1 MGSKTAKSTQA
12 ITVPPEV
19 LARYNAVNSRA
30 DTVTNRPFQQYGGEF
45 VAPLSY
51 AQSEGIANTMGAA
64 RMAQPYF
71 ADATK
76 YLIGAQGDARNY
88 YNNATGQLNQGIEQ
102 GNQFAGQSADSLNRA
117 QGVGDQF
124 AGQSVNSLNRAQG
137 VGNQFAGQ
145 SADSLNKAQGV
156 GDRFAG
162 QSYSALGEGRGAGK
176 ALAGQSLGTLNQGQV
191 IGRYLAGQSYN
202 TLGEAQ
208 GIGNE
213 LAAQSYGQ
221 MGRAQ
226 EIGNELASRS
236 YGTLGQAQDV
246 GGQLAGQSLG
256 TINAAQNR
264 ADQIQQGVMGN
275 LGAAYSG
282 AQPFNQMAGGQ
293 YAQGL
298 GQGQDL
304 TGASSYGT
312 QQALMGAQ
320 PFQQIATQFMGSGA
334 QAVNPNELGAE
345 QINKYMSPY
354 LSTVLQGTAGLLNQ
368 QNQQQQSGQ
377 MGNAIRSGAFG
388 GDRAGIAAANLSQQ
402 QNLANSKIFSDI
414 LNQGFG
420 QALGTA
426 QQQQQLGLG
435 ASQANRAAQQQAA
448 QQALGI
454 GQQGFG
460 QGLAAAQQ
468 QGNLGQQ
475 FFGMGSTTG
484 QNLAALGQQ
493 IYGQGT
499 GTAQA
504 QAALAQQQ
512 FGQGATTAAQQAA
525 LGEQQFGQG
534 ATAAAQQAALGQQQ
548 FGQGATAAERLA
560 SLGQQQFGQ
569 GATVAERQAA
579 LGEQQFGQN
588 ATAAAQEAALGQQQ
602 FGQGATTAAQ
612 LASLGQQQFGQ
623 GATVAEQQAALGQQ
637 QFGQGAT
644 VAAQQAALGQQQF
657 GQGATTAAQ
666 LASLG
671 QQQFGQGATT
681 AAQQAALGQQQFG
694 QGLAASQQGAAIGR
708 GIYDTGANTAAQTAA
723 MGVSAQDAALSGA
736 AAQMTAGQVDQA
748 TRQAENTA
756 KYNQFLQEQSLPYQ
770 QLKLASD
777 IALGTGTASGSTT
790 TTSQP
795 GGFFSDERLKEN
807 IKAVG
812 KTFDGQTIHSFN
824 YKGDP
829 RTQIGLI
836 AQEVQKHHPDAV
848 GLAGGYKTVNYDK
861 ATEDAADRGHMA
873 YGGLASAGGSVLP
886 QDAGQGFASG
896 GVAGFDPAVMQQLLA
911 AQQAMYD
918 PIMKGNMYAG
928 GPNAGGGLV
937 PQSEFVARQMMTPA
951 ELPRRATSAEQ
962 ASTIANL
969 GKTINEFGEDV
980 GAWGDKENDKE
991 NNKKKATPFEEL
1003 TAEELSRSRRKQ
1015 FAGGGMPYSNQMPGM
1030 GLDIPTFEP
1039 SAGSNGPM
1047 TAGALQARKS
1057 GLDKLSQVANVADTG
1072 MKLANFGKKIGLFS
1086 TGGTPYGG
1094 QGLDIPEKDDF
1105 SKKYEL
1111 MTPASLQKQESGL
1124 DKVGKIAK
1132 IAGTVASIFGSDRR
1146 MKENIKEIGKL
1157 FDGQVVHSF
1166 NYKGDPRTQIGLI
1179 AQEVEDHKPH
1189 AVGLSG
1195 GMKTVD
1201 YDKATSGAARRG
1213 HFAMGGQPMGAGL
1226 MGAGMA
1232 GLNEADREPDFN
1244 LDPEDIVSGG
1254 DPDME
1259 FFMRDSLKKPESP
1272 AQAAGLGA
1280 LENKSA
1286 KILNAYRPKAP
1297 INPRPTG
1304 LAPKASG
1311 LPKNISQIA
1320 RLIRA
1325 GEGTGQNPN
1334 STAIGP
1340 YQMLNKTFAGQF
1352 RQQYPDRARGM
1363 SDRDIIALKRSPE
1376 GAALSDVMGPK
1387 LIESNARVIKRGGFE
1402 PDAGNVYLAH
1412 FLGPDTAVKVL
1423 RANPNAPIA
1432 NYVSEEA
1439 IMANRPLQENPTVGG
1454 VIDWA
1459 RGSMAKQAASLS
1471 RASGGL
1477 AGRNGYQTAGTVV
1490 DEDPDMAFRRSL
1502 EEDATNAKDDPEILV
1517 QNSTIKPPV
1526 LNANLPK
1533 VSLPEPK
1540 VSLPEPKASL
1550 PEPKVSMPAPNT
1562 SPRPNIYGVGDQKP
1576 VNYEGGRVP
1585 NYSYDYMTEP
1595 FFRGIKKGKASS
1607 IIPLLT
1613 GIAAMGTAPTRSLG
1627 VALATGVGAG
1637 AQSYSG
1643 LANERNKQLVQR
1655 QIGTARYAD
1664 SVRALFE
1671 REAVPLGG
1679 GRYYYRNRE
1688 INQAEYDQMLSDAIN
1703 NKSGVMLPQIP
1714 ATAKTYMPPKPPE
1727 PAKPVAVTGKPDT
1740 TTTSGILVAAFQD
1753 PVVVDARNKAAQGR
1767 EDIAKLRALQSDPGI
1782 IASPNTLQATN
1793 SRLAAA
1799 ETVVADATAVLSDR
1813 LSRLTGVPLSDLQAS
1828 NAARIDVNVN
1838 EVERANIDGRKA
1850 LEIKETIRQ
1859 MLPNIKDG
1867 SALTPFVAKI
1877 GQTFI
1882 NSGMDKDFVK
1892 NFINAPDSTQTQAA
1906 LASQLKSYGDDPEA
1920 AAALKLYGSPQ
1931 FSAAAVRALLR
1942 NAEIQADAKIS
1953 AAKMAVDAFYGN
1965 PATANVPKA
1974 AFKATQQSYDD
1985 ANKKQFGEPGAR
1997 YFKVPP
2003 KPGDLKPGTVYY
2015 VGNQRFVAK

>member
-162 QSYSALGEGRGAGK
+162 QSYSALDEGRGAGK

-623 GATVAEQQAALGQQ
+623 GAT
-637 QFGQGAT
+637 
-644 VAAQQAALGQQQF
+644 
-657 GQGATTAAQ
+657 
-666 LASLG
+666 
-671 QQQFGQGATT
+671 T

-694 QGLAASQQGAAIGR
+694 QGLAASEQGAAIGR

-756 KYNQFLQEQSLPYQ
+756 RYNQFLQEQSLPYQ

-886 QDAGQGFASG
+886 QDAGRGFAAG
-896 GVAGFDPAVMQQLLA
+896 GLAGFDPAVMQQLLA

-980 GAWGDKENDKE
+980 GAWGDKEED
-991 NNKKKATPFEEL
+991 KKKASPFEEL
-1003 TAEELSRSRRKQ
+1003 TAEELSRYRR
-1015 FAGGGMPYSNQMPGM
+1015 FPA
-1030 GLDIPTFEP
+1030 
-1039 SAGSNGPM
+1039 
-1047 TAGALQARKS
+1047 S
-1057 GLDKLSQVANVADTG
+1057 G
-1072 MKLANFGKKIGLFS
+1072 
-1086 TGGTPYGG
+1086 GGTPYSNHT
-1094 QGLDIPEKDDF
+1094 QDMKLDIPEEDF
-1105 SKKYEL
+1105 LKKYEL
-1111 MTPASLQKQESGL
+1111 MTPGEKPDKPESGL

-1232 GLNEADREPDFN
+1232 GPNEADREPDFN

-1325 GEGTGQNPN
+1325 GEGTGQNPD

-1340 YQMLNKTFAGQF
+1340 YQMLDKTFAGQF

-1454 VIDWA
+1454 VINWA

-1502 EEDATNAKDDPEILV
+1502 EEDATNAKDDSEILV
-1517 QNSTIKPPV
+1517 QNSKIKPPV

-1533 VSLPEPK
+1533 VSLLEPK

-1550 PEPKVSMPAPNT
+1550 PEPKVSLPEPKVSLPAPNT

-1627 VALATGVGAG
+1627 VALATGLGAG

-1671 REAVPLGG
+1671 KELVPLGG
-1679 GRYYYRNRE
+1679 GRFYYRGRE
-1688 INQAEYDQMLSDAIN
+1688 LNQAQVDEMFKGAFEN
-1703 NKSGVMLPQIP
+1703 NSGVLLPQIP
-1714 ATAKTYMPPKPPE
+1714 ATSKTYMPSKAPE

-1740 TTTSGILVAAFQD
+1740 TTTSGILAAAFQD

-1767 EDIAKLRALQSDPGI
+1767 EEIAKLRALQGDPGI
-1782 IASPNTLQATN
+1782 MASPNTLQATN

-1828 NAARIDVNVN
+1828 NAAKIDVNVN
-1838 EVERANIDGRKA
+1838 EVERLNADGRKA
-1850 LEIKETIRQ
+1850 LEIKQTIRQ
-1859 MLPNIKDG
+1859 ILPNIKDA
-1867 SALTPFVAKI
+1867 STLTPLKTKI
-1877 GQTFI
+1877 GQALI
-1882 NSGMDKDFVK
+1882 DSGMNKDFV
-1892 NFINAPDSTQTQAA
+1892 NNLVAAPDSTQTQAA

-1931 FSAAAVRALLR
+1931 FSAAAVRAVLR

-1953 AAKMAVDAFYGN
+1953 AAEKAVDAFYGN
-1965 PATANVPKA
+1965 PVTANTPRA
-1974 AFKATQQSYDD
+1974 ALKATQQSYNKANAKAD
-1985 ANKKQFGEPGAR
+1985 AVPYRTHPVKGALTAGTP
-1997 YFKVPP
+1997 YKVL
-2003 KPGDLKPGTVYY
+2003 GDPTLYY
-2015 VGNQRFVAK
+2015 AK

>member
-1 MGSKTAKSTQA
+1 MGSKTSTSTQG

-19 LARYNAVNSRA
+19 LARYNAVNARA
-30 DTVTNRPFQQYGGEF
+30 ETVTNRPFQQYGGEF

-51 AQSEGIANTMGAA
+51 AQSAGIANTMGAA

-71 ADATK
+71 ADATN
-76 YLIGAQGDARNY
+76 YLAGAQGDARNY
-88 YNNATGQLNQGIEQ
+88 YNNATGQLNQGIEK
-102 GNQFAGQSADSLNRA
+102 GNQLAGQSQRELAEAQGSGNYFAGQSQRALGQAQGSGSYFAGESAKSLN
-117 QGVGDQF
+117 
-124 AGQSVNSLNRAQG
+124 SAQG
-137 VGNQFAGQ
+137 VGNQ
-145 SADSLNKAQGV
+145 
-156 GDRFAG
+156 
-162 QSYSALGEGRGAGK
+162 
-176 ALAGQSLGTLNQGQV
+176 
-191 IGRYLAGQSYN
+191 LAGQSYN
-202 TLGEAQ
+202 TLGQAQ

-334 QAVNPNELGAE
+334 QAVNPNELNAE
-345 QINKYMSPY
+345 QINRYMSPY
-354 LSTVLQGTAGLLNQ
+354 LGTVLQGTAGLLNQ

-569 GATVAERQAA
+569 GAT
-579 LGEQQFGQN
+579 
-588 ATAAAQEAALGQQQ
+588 AAAQQAA
-602 FGQGATTAAQ
+602 
-612 LASLGQQQFGQ
+612 LGQQQFGQ

-644 VAAQQAALGQQQF
+644 
-657 GQGATTAAQ
+657 TAGQ

-694 QGLAASQQGAAIGR
+694 QGLAASEQGAAIGR

-756 KYNQFLQEQSLPYQ
+756 RYNQFLQEQSLPYQ

-790 TTSQP
+790 TTAQP

-918 PIMKGNMYAG
+918 PIIKGNMYAG

-937 PQSEFVARQMMTPA
+937 PQSEFVARQMMTPS

-980 GAWGDKENDKE
+980 GAWGEKENDKE

-1057 GLDKLSQVANVADTG
+1057 GLDKLGQVANVADTG

-1094 QGLDIPEKDDF
+1094 QGLDIPEGDNF
-1105 SKKYEL
+1105 SKKYEP
-1111 MTPASLQKQESGL
+1111 MTPGEKPDKPESDL

-1132 IAGTVASIFGSDRR
+1132 IAGTVAAIFGSDRR

-1189 AVGLSG
+1189 AVGLAG

-1213 HFAMGGQPMGAGL
+1213 HFAEGGMPEMPATSIL
-1226 MGAGMA
+1226 AS
-1232 GLNEADREPDFN
+1232 LRRDIDPRHNLFN
-1244 LDPEDIVSGG
+1244 VDPEQNS
-1254 DPDME
+1254 E
-1259 FFMRDSLKKPESP
+1259 FQDEDRQSVAETDLPPIGAAEKKGLAAARSEGLPELLKEEGLSSMPKP
-1272 AQAAGLGA
+1272 A
-1280 LENKSA
+1280 
-1286 KILNAYRPKAP
+1286 
-1297 INPRPTG
+1297 G
-1304 LAPKASG
+1304 LAPKAGG

-1325 GEGTGQNPN
+1325 GEGTGQNPK

-1340 YQMLNKTFAGQF
+1340 YQMLDETFAGQF

-1376 GAALSDVMGPK
+1376 GAALSEVMGPK
-1387 LIESNARVIKRGGFE
+1387 LIEGNARIIERGGFE

-1454 VIDWA
+1454 VINWA

-1477 AGRNGYQTAGTVV
+1477 AGRNGYAVDGAV
-1490 DEDPDMAFRRSL
+1490 DEDPDMVARRL
-1502 EEDATNAKDDPEILV
+1502 FETTETPTEEATPTGVAPVPAAKAAPAAPV
-1517 QNSTIKPPV
+1517 APPAG
-1526 LNANLPK
+1526 LA
-1533 VSLPEPK
+1533 
-1540 VSLPEPKASL
+1540 AA
-1550 PEPKVSMPAPNT
+1550 PAPAQAAPTQAAPEDN
-1562 SPRPNIYGVGDQKP
+1562 N
-1576 VNYEGGRVP
+1576 
-1585 NYSYDYMTEP
+1585 
-1595 FFRGIKKGKASS
+1595 FFRGIAKGRATS

-1637 AQSYSG
+1637 AQAAQGQREFGRKLRETSAVEASAK
-1643 LANERNKQLVQR
+1643 ANQDRANADIADAYVNIKDIPNKIAGWR
-1655 QIGTARYAD
+1655 QIATKGGPNAAIAIRTANALQRIYD
-1664 SVRALFE
+1664 SATG
-1671 REAVPLGG
+1671 ALGG
-1679 GRYYYRNRE
+1679 APRGGG
-1688 INQAEYDQMLSDAIN
+1688 AP
-1703 NKSGVMLPQIP
+1703 GVPPVTSALGAAP
-1714 ATAKTYMPPKPPE
+1714 AAPMPAAGAANVPAA
-1727 PAKPVAVTGKPDT
+1727 PAKPRTFRDINQDVAFQGLA
-1740 TTTSGILVAAFQD
+1740 GIPTAAAEAEQTLASQGFRIGADGNFEADPSFVKTQLAVKGPPQRQAGNITADVGAGEKTFNDAIEGYRQYEKVMPLIKSLGSLPQGVPPTADFISKLANAAGAAFGYTQEQMDAMFGKQPSINSILKAADID
-1753 PVVVDARNKAAQGR
+1753 PSLGMAGVNMLIGNLNQKAKIAFVRSKAAQ
-1767 EDIAKLRALQSDPGI
+1767 EYYKAKGGFDAGMEAYINEALRI
-1782 IASPNTLQATN
+1782 NK
-1793 SRLAAA
+1793 LA
-1799 ETVVADATAVLSDR
+1799 
-1813 LSRLTGVPLSDLQAS
+1813 P
-1828 NAARIDVNVN
+1828 
-1838 EVERANIDGRKA
+1838 
-1850 LEIKETIRQ
+1850 
-1859 MLPNIKDG
+1859 
-1867 SALTPFVAKI
+1867 
-1877 GQTFI
+1877 
-1882 NSGMDKDFVK
+1882 
-1892 NFINAPDSTQTQAA
+1892 
-1906 LASQLKSYGDDPEA
+1906 
-1920 AAALKLYGSPQ
+1920 
-1931 FSAAAVRALLR
+1931 
-1942 NAEIQADAKIS
+1942 
-1953 AAKMAVDAFYGN
+1953 
-1965 PATANVPKA
+1965 
-1974 AFKATQQSYDD
+1974 
-1985 ANKKQFGEPGAR
+1985 
-1997 YFKVPP
+1997 
-2003 KPGDLKPGTVYY
+2003 
-2015 VGNQRFVAK
+2015 

>member
-1 MGSKTAKSTQA
+1 MGSKTSTSTQG

-19 LARYNAVNSRA
+19 LARYNAVNARA
-30 DTVTNRPFQQYGGEF
+30 ETVTNRPFQQYGGEF

-51 AQSEGIANTMGAA
+51 AQSQGIANTMGAA

-71 ADATK
+71 ADATN
-76 YLIGAQGDARNY
+76 YLAGAQGDARNY

-102 GNQFAGQSADSLNRA
+102 GKDFAGQSTESLNKA
-117 QGVGDQF
+117 QRVGDTL
-124 AGQSVNSLNRAQG
+124 AGQSQRALGQAQGSGSYFAGESAKSLNNAQG
-137 VGNQFAGQ
+137 VGNQ
-145 SADSLNKAQGV
+145 
-156 GDRFAG
+156 
-162 QSYSALGEGRGAGK
+162 
-176 ALAGQSLGTLNQGQV
+176 
-191 IGRYLAGQSYN
+191 LAGQSYN
-202 TLGEAQ
+202 TLGQAQ

-334 QAVNPNELGAE
+334 QAVNPNELNAE
-345 QINKYMSPY
+345 QINRYMSPY
-354 LSTVLQGTAGLLNQ
+354 LGTVLQGTAGLLNQ

-569 GATVAERQAA
+569 GAT
-579 LGEQQFGQN
+579 
-588 ATAAAQEAALGQQQ
+588 AAA
-602 FGQGATTAAQ
+602 
-612 LASLGQQQFGQ
+612 
-623 GATVAEQQAALGQQ
+623 QQAALGQQ

-644 VAAQQAALGQQQF
+644 VAGQQAALGQQQF
-657 GQGATTAAQ
+657 GQGATTAGQ

-694 QGLAASQQGAAIGR
+694 QGLAASEQGAAIGR

-756 KYNQFLQEQSLPYQ
+756 RYNQFLQEQSLPYQ

-886 QDAGQGFASG
+886 QDAGQGFAAG
-896 GVAGFDPAVMQQLLA
+896 GLAGFDPATMQQLLA

-1057 GLDKLSQVANVADTG
+1057 GLDKLGQVANVADTG

-1094 QGLDIPEKDDF
+1094 QGLDIPEEEDF
-1105 SKKYEL
+1105 LKKYEL

-1132 IAGTVASIFGSDRR
+1132 IAGTVASIFSDKR

-1157 FDGQVVHSF
+1157 FDGQIVHSF

-1189 AVGLSG
+1189 AVGLAGS
-1195 GMKTVD
+1195 MKTVD

-1213 HFAMGGQPMGAGL
+1213 HFAEGGM
-1226 MGAGMA
+1226 
-1232 GLNEADREPDFN
+1232 
-1244 LDPEDIVSGG
+1244 PEEMDNVPSY
-1254 DPDME
+1254 E
-1259 FFMRDSLKKPESP
+1259 
-1272 AQAAGLGA
+1272 
-1280 LENKSA
+1280 
-1286 KILNAYRPKAP
+1286 
-1297 INPRPTG
+1297 PTG
-1304 LAPKASG
+1304 LYHGDSKFIRNLFKGAASGNKNIDLMSGEELPASEAEAAPANMPKPVGLAAAAKTRLPELLKVKRGEGAPKPAG
-1311 LPKNISQIA
+1311 LAPMANALPKNIMQIA

-1325 GEGTGQNPN
+1325 GEGTGQNPD

-1340 YQMLNKTFAGQF
+1340 YQMLDKTFAGQF

-1363 SDRDIIALKRSPE
+1363 SNRDIIALKRSPE
-1376 GAALSDVMGPK
+1376 GAALSEVMGPK
-1387 LIESNARVIKRGGFE
+1387 LIEGNARIIERGGFE

-1454 VIDWA
+1454 VINWA

-1477 AGRNGYQTAGTVV
+1477 VGRNGYAVDGAV

-1502 EEDATNAKDDPEILV
+1502 EEDAAKAREDAAKVEQAAPTGVAPPQAAPVAPATGVTAPVAPVTAPVAPSAGLAAGAERMNTTEEPEV
-1517 QNSTIKPPV
+1517 RPT
-1526 LNANLPK
+1526 
-1533 VSLPEPK
+1533 
-1540 VSLPEPKASL
+1540 
-1550 PEPKVSMPAPNT
+1550 APRDN
-1562 SPRPNIYGVGDQKP
+1562 N
-1576 VNYEGGRVP
+1576 
-1585 NYSYDYMTEP
+1585 
-1595 FFRGIKKGKASS
+1595 FFRGIAKGRATS

-1637 AQSYSG
+1637 AQAAQAQRAFGIKQGELRVAEQLSETKRMEITRGILDNRYQILSG
-1643 LANERNKQLVQR
+1643 GMVKDITTGKYLSPSEASFARQQAFATSPAEAYTGSTKLGMSQKDYEKQFPTYGQSPTAPGSSPAAPGSAPAANETPPAYFYDIKSSDPVQKIYAMAERGSPGVKKAWKDRNDALLKLRGVETRMAEAGLSEGERTRFNNLYTAARDQFNDSKTLWEKTLENATSVAR
-1655 QIGTARYAD
+1655 QALIGSNAARTQNN
-1664 SVRALFE
+1664 L
-1671 REAVPLGG
+1671 
-1679 GRYYYRNRE
+1679 
-1688 INQAEYDQMLSDAIN
+1688 DAITSLN
-1703 NKSGVMLPQIP
+1703 DQSVLAEQAKQTIAQMRSGIQEGGP
-1714 ATAKTYMPPKPPE
+1714 ATAVLTKFASGLKQAGVDVSLVENIINQPDAVQKQKLLAQQLKLSGMDEGQIQALRVGAGPE
-1727 PAKPVAVTGKPDT
+1727 FEKKAVLALLTNIENRANGQ
-1740 TTTSGILVAAFQD
+1740 IAAFEAANARFQAD
-1753 PVVVDARNKAAQGR
+1753 PVNADVVGTSLKAQRGSN
-1767 EDIAKLRALQSDPGI
+1767 AK
-1782 IASPNTLQATN
+1782 
-1793 SRLAAA
+1793 
-1799 ETVVADATAVLSDR
+1799 ADATA
-1813 LSRLTGVPLSDLQAS
+1813 
-1828 NAARIDVNVN
+1828 NATVY
-1838 EVERANIDGRKA
+1838 KSH
-1850 LEIKETIRQ
+1850 
-1859 MLPNIKDG
+1859 P
-1867 SALTPFVAKI
+1867 AK
-1877 GQTFI
+1877 G
-1882 NSGMDKDFVK
+1882 
-1892 NFINAPDSTQTQAA
+1892 
-1906 LASQLKSYGDDPEA
+1906 
-1920 AAALKLYGSPQ
+1920 ALKAGTPYKVLGDPTLHY
-1931 FSAAAVRALLR
+1931 
-1942 NAEIQADAKIS
+1942 AK
-1953 AAKMAVDAFYGN
+1953 
-1965 PATANVPKA
+1965 
-1974 AFKATQQSYDD
+1974 
-1985 ANKKQFGEPGAR
+1985 
-1997 YFKVPP
+1997 
-2003 KPGDLKPGTVYY
+2003 
-2015 VGNQRFVAK
+2015 

>member
-12 ITVPPEV
+12 ITIPPEV
-19 LARYNAVNSRA
+19 LARYNAVNARA

-71 ADATK
+71 ADATG
-76 YLIGAQGDARNY
+76 YLIGAQADARNY

-102 GNQFAGQSADSLNRA
+102 GNQFAGQSTDSLNKAQRVGDTFAGQSQRALGQA
-117 QGVGDQF
+117 QGVGNYF
-124 AGQSVNSLNRAQG
+124 AGQSQRALGQAQDVGNQLATQSYGALRQAQG
-137 VGNQFAGQ
+137 VGNQ
-145 SADSLNKAQGV
+145 
-156 GDRFAG
+156 
-162 QSYSALGEGRGAGK
+162 
-176 ALAGQSLGTLNQGQV
+176 
-191 IGRYLAGQSYN
+191 LAGQSYN
-202 TLGEAQ
+202 TLG
-208 GIGNE
+208 
-213 LAAQSYGQ
+213 
-221 MGRAQ
+221 
-226 EIGNELASRS
+226 
-236 YGTLGQAQDV
+236 QAQDV
-246 GGQLAGQSLG
+246 GSQLAGQSLG

-264 ADQIQQGVMGN
+264 ADQIQQGALGN
-275 LGAAYSG
+275 LGAAYMG
-282 AQPFNQMAGGQ
+282 AQPYNQLAGGQ

-334 QAVNPNELGAE
+334 QAVNPNELGAD
-345 QINKYMSPY
+345 QINKYLSPY
-354 LSTVLQGTAGLLNQ
+354 LGTVLQGTAGLLNQ
-368 QNQQQQSGQ
+368 QNQQQQAGQ

-388 GDRAGIAAANLSQQ
+388 GDRAGIAAANLNQQ
-402 QNLANSKIFSDI
+402 QNLANAQIFSGI

-420 QALGTA
+420 QALNTA

-435 ASQANRAAQQQAA
+435 AAQANRAAQQQAA

-475 FFGMGSTTG
+475 LFGMGSTTG

-525 LGEQQFGQG
+525 LGQQQFGQG

-579 LGEQQFGQN
+579 LG
-588 ATAAAQEAALGQQQ
+588 QQQ
-602 FGQGATTAAQ
+602 FGQGATTA
-612 LASLGQQQFGQ
+612 G
-623 GATVAEQQAALGQQ
+623 
-637 QFGQGAT
+637 
-644 VAAQQAALGQQQF
+644 
-657 GQGATTAAQ
+657 Q

-756 KYNQFLQEQSLPYQ
+756 RYNQFLQEQSLPYQ

-777 IALGTGTASGSTT
+777 IALGTGTAQGSTT
-790 TTSQP
+790 TTTQP

-886 QDAGQGFASG
+886 QDAGQGFAAG
-896 GVAGFDPAVMQQLLA
+896 GLAGFDPATMQQLLA

-928 GPNAGGGLV
+928 GPNAAGGLV
-937 PQSEFVARQMMTPA
+937 PQSEFVARQLMMPG
-951 ELPRRATSAEQ
+951 ELPATSSGLDDAAKI
-962 ASTIANL
+962 ASL
-969 GKTINEFGEDV
+969 GKNVGEIGDKF
-980 GAWGDKENDKE
+980 GAWDWDEDEKSQNANDSK
-991 NNKKKATPFEEL
+991 KKKAL
-1003 TAEELSRSRRKQ
+1003 
-1015 FAGGGMPYSNQMPGM
+1015 GGEIPYSNQITGP
-1030 GLDIPTFEP
+1030 GLDIPTGGLANAP
-1039 SAGSNGPM
+1039 QLM
-1047 TAGALQARKS
+1047 TASPLQQKQSGFSKLLGAAGDVASIFNAVKKKAS
-1057 GLDKLSQVANVADTG
+1057 GGEIPYESN
-1072 MKLANFGKKIGLFS
+1072 MSGK
-1086 TGGTPYGG
+1086 
-1094 QGLDIPEKDDF
+1094 GLDIPEEDG
-1105 SKKYEL
+1105 SPNKYEL
-1111 MTPASLQKQESGL
+1111 KTAGEMPDKPESDL
-1124 DKVGKIAK
+1124 DKIGKIAQ
-1132 IAGTVASIFGSDRR
+1132 IAGTVAAMSDKR
-1146 MKENIKEIGKL
+1146 MKENIKAIGKL

-1189 AVGLSG
+1189 AVGVAG

-1213 HFAMGGQPMGAGL
+1213 HFAMGGQPMDAGL

-1244 LDPEDIVSGG
+1244 LDPEDIISGG

-1286 KILNAYRPKAP
+1286 EILKAYKPKAP
-1297 INPRPTG
+1297 IKPRPTG
-1304 LAPKASG
+1304 LAPKAGG
-1311 LPKNISQIA
+1311 LPKNVMQIA

-1325 GEGTGQNPN
+1325 GEGTGQNPD

-1340 YQMLNKTFAGQF
+1340 YQMIDKTFAGQF
-1352 RQQYPDRARGM
+1352 RKQYPDRARGM

-1376 GAALSDVMGPK
+1376 GAALSEAMGPK
-1387 LIESNARVIKRGGFE
+1387 LIEGNARIIERGGFE

-1423 RANPNAPIA
+1423 RADPNAPIA

-1439 IMANRPLQENPTVGG
+1439 IMANPPLQKNPTVGG

-1459 RGSMAKQAASLS
+1459 RGSMAKQASRLS

-1477 AGRNGYQTAGTVV
+1477 AGRNGYADAGAV
-1490 DEDPDMAFRRSL
+1490 DEDPDMVARRL
-1502 EEDATNAKDDPEILV
+1502 FETTDTPTEEATPTGVAPPQAAAPAAPAAPPAGLAAGEMANSYPEQTV
-1517 QNSTIKPPV
+1517 TQSKIKPSVP
-1526 LNANLPK
+1526 
-1533 VSLPEPK
+1533 S
-1540 VSLPEPKASL
+1540 ASL
-1550 PEPKVSMPAPNT
+1550 PKLNASLPSATLPAPNT

-1595 FFRGIKKGKASS
+1595 FFKGLKKGKASS

-1613 GIAAMGTAPTRSLG
+1613 GIAAMGTAKTVNPL
-1627 VALATGVGAG
+1627 VAAAAGLGAG
-1637 AQSYSG
+1637 AESYAG

-1671 REAVPLGG
+1671 REAVPLPNGN
-1679 GRYYYRNRE
+1679 YFYRGKE
-1688 INQAEYDQMLSDAIN
+1688 INQSEYDQMLKAAIN
-1703 NKSGVMLPQIP
+1703 NDSGVMLPEIP
-1714 ATAKTYMPPKPPE
+1714 ATAKTYMPPTAPE
-1727 PAKPVAVTGKPDT
+1727 PAKPVPVTDKPDMT
-1740 TTTSGILVAAFQD
+1740 TTQGIYAAAYND
-1753 PVVVDARNKAAQGR
+1753 SIVRDARDKQANARKQ
-1767 EDIAKLRALQSDPGI
+1767 IADLQAFQSDPRMQTN
-1782 IASPNTLQATN
+1782 PNSISVTN
-1793 SRLAAA
+1793 SRLATANTA
-1799 ETVVADATAVLSDR
+1799 LADATATVNDR
-1813 LSRLTGVPLSDLQAS
+1813 LSQLTGVPLAS
-1828 NAARIDVNVN
+1828 LGEGQRTVFDQTMEKASTLETKKEALRPTMLLF
-1838 EVERANIDGRKA
+1838 KA
-1850 LEIKETIRQ
+1850 LETSGYKGGTGQ
-1859 MLPNIKDG
+1859 DVWAK
-1867 SALTPFVAKI
+1867 VA
-1877 GQTFI
+1877 
-1882 NSGMDKDFVK
+1882 DFVK
-1892 NFINAPDSTQTQAA
+1892 NFGNLTDDEKKLISSSGDEVSRQKLMEVIGGPVFDPKNPGKALIFIKEKYFNPAYLDLEAQIKAIKPFAQPTGAPQS
-1906 LASQLKSYGDDPEA
+1906 SVGV
-1920 AAALKLYGSPQ
+1920 SPPIVSPPAERPP
-1931 FSAAAVRALLR
+1931 SAAA
-1942 NAEIQADAKIS
+1942 QQGADGVWRGRTLQDLMS
-1953 AAKMAVDAFYGN
+1953 N
-1965 PATANVPKA
+1965 PAVPKG
-1974 AFKATQQSYDD
+1974 ATIRYQD
-1985 ANKKQFGEPGAR
+1985 ANGRIVQGKK
-1997 YFKVPP
+1997 
-2003 KPGDLKPGTVYY
+2003 
-2015 VGNQRFVAK
+2015 

>member
-12 ITVPPEV
+12 ITIPPEV
-19 LARYNAVNSRA
+19 LARYNAVNARA

-71 ADATK
+71 ADATG
-76 YLIGAQGDARNY
+76 YLIGAQADARNY
-88 YNNATGQLNQGIEQ
+88 YNNATGQLNQGIQQ
-102 GNQFAGQSADSLNRA
+102 GNQFAGQSTDSLNKAQRVGDTFAGQSQRALGQA
-117 QGVGDQF
+117 QGVGNYF
-124 AGQSVNSLNRAQG
+124 AGQSQRALGQAQDVGNQLATQSYGALRQAQG
-137 VGNQFAGQ
+137 VGNQ
-145 SADSLNKAQGV
+145 
-156 GDRFAG
+156 
-162 QSYSALGEGRGAGK
+162 
-176 ALAGQSLGTLNQGQV
+176 
-191 IGRYLAGQSYN
+191 LAGQSYN
-202 TLGEAQ
+202 TLG
-208 GIGNE
+208 
-213 LAAQSYGQ
+213 
-221 MGRAQ
+221 
-226 EIGNELASRS
+226 
-236 YGTLGQAQDV
+236 QAQDV
-246 GGQLAGQSLG
+246 GSQLAGQSLG

-264 ADQIQQGVMGN
+264 ADQIQQGALGN
-275 LGAAYSG
+275 LGAAYMG
-282 AQPFNQMAGGQ
+282 AQPYNQLAGGQ

-334 QAVNPNELGAE
+334 QAVNPNELGAD
-345 QINKYMSPY
+345 QINKYLSPY
-354 LSTVLQGTAGLLNQ
+354 LGTVLQGTAGLLNQ
-368 QNQQQQSGQ
+368 QNQQQQAGQ

-388 GDRAGIAAANLSQQ
+388 GDRAGIAAANLNQQ
-402 QNLANSKIFSDI
+402 QNLANAQIFSGI

-420 QALGTA
+420 QALNTA

-435 ASQANRAAQQQAA
+435 AAQANRAAQQQAA

-475 FFGMGSTTG
+475 LFGMGSTTG

-525 LGEQQFGQG
+525 LG
-534 ATAAAQQAALGQQQ
+534 QQQ

-579 LGEQQFGQN
+579 LG
-588 ATAAAQEAALGQQQ
+588 QQQ
-602 FGQGATTAAQ
+602 FGQGATTA
-612 LASLGQQQFGQ
+612 G
-623 GATVAEQQAALGQQ
+623 
-637 QFGQGAT
+637 
-644 VAAQQAALGQQQF
+644 
-657 GQGATTAAQ
+657 Q

-756 KYNQFLQEQSLPYQ
+756 RYNQFLQEQSLPYQ

-777 IALGTGTASGSTT
+777 IALGTGTAQGSTT
-790 TTSQP
+790 TTTQP

-886 QDAGQGFASG
+886 QDAGQGFAAG
-896 GVAGFDPAVMQQLLA
+896 GLAGFDPATMQQLLA

-928 GPNAGGGLV
+928 GPNAAGGLV
-937 PQSEFVARQMMTPA
+937 PQSEFVARQLMMPG
-951 ELPRRATSAEQ
+951 ELPATSSGLDDAAKI
-962 ASTIANL
+962 ASL
-969 GKTINEFGEDV
+969 GKNVGEIGDKF
-980 GAWGDKENDKE
+980 GAWDWDGNEKSQNANDSK
-991 NNKKKATPFEEL
+991 KKKAL
-1003 TAEELSRSRRKQ
+1003 
-1015 FAGGGMPYSNQMPGM
+1015 GGEIPYSNQITGP
-1030 GLDIPTFEP
+1030 GLDIPTGGLANAP
-1039 SAGSNGPM
+1039 QLM
-1047 TAGALQARKS
+1047 TASPLQQKQSGFSKLLGAAGDAASIYGAVKKKAS
-1057 GLDKLSQVANVADTG
+1057 GGEIPYESN
-1072 MKLANFGKKIGLFS
+1072 MSGK
-1086 TGGTPYGG
+1086 
-1094 QGLDIPEKDDF
+1094 GLDIPEEDGSPD
-1105 SKKYEL
+1105 KYEL
-1111 MTPASLQKQESGL
+1111 KTAGDMPDKPESGL
-1124 DKVGKIAK
+1124 SKVAKIAQ
-1132 IAGTVASIFGSDRR
+1132 IAGTVAAMSDKR
-1146 MKENIKEIGKL
+1146 MKENIKAIGKL
-1157 FDGQVVHSF
+1157 FDGQIVHSF

-1189 AVGLSG
+1189 AVGLAG
-1195 GMKTVD
+1195 GMKTVN

-1213 HFAMGGQPMGAGL
+1213 RFAMGGQPMDAGL

-1244 LDPEDIVSGG
+1244 LDPEDIISGG

-1286 KILNAYRPKAP
+1286 DILNAYKPKAP
-1297 INPRPTG
+1297 IKPRPTG
-1304 LAPKASG
+1304 LAPKVGG
-1311 LPKNISQIA
+1311 LPKNVMQIA

-1325 GEGTGQNPN
+1325 GEGTGQNPK

-1340 YQMLNKTFAGQF
+1340 YQMLDKTFAAQF

-1363 SDRDIIALKRSPE
+1363 SNQDIIALKRSPE
-1376 GAALSDVMGPK
+1376 GAALSEAMGPK
-1387 LIESNARVIKRGGFE
+1387 LIEGNARIIERGGFE

-1423 RANPNAPIA
+1423 RADPNAPIA

-1439 IMANRPLQENPTVGG
+1439 IMANPPLQKNPTVGG

-1459 RGSMAKQAASLS
+1459 RGSMAKQASRLS

-1477 AGRNGYQTAGTVV
+1477 AGRKGYALDGSVDKYPGMVPLELFDTSDMPAEERAPTGVALNQEAPAGLAAGEMANSYPEQTVTQ
-1490 DEDPDMAFRRSL
+1490 S
-1502 EEDATNAKDDPEILV
+1502 K
-1517 QNSTIKPPV
+1517 IKPSVP
-1526 LNANLPK
+1526 
-1533 VSLPEPK
+1533 S
-1540 VSLPEPKASL
+1540 ASL
-1550 PEPKVSMPAPNT
+1550 PKLNASLPSATLPAPNT
-1562 SPRPNIYGVGDQKP
+1562 SPRPSIYGLGAQEP

-1595 FFRGIKKGKASS
+1595 FFKGLKKGKASS

-1613 GIAAMGTAPTRSLG
+1613 GIAAMGTAKTVNPL
-1627 VALATGVGAG
+1627 VAAAAGLGAG
-1637 AQSYSG
+1637 AESYAG

-1679 GRYYYRNRE
+1679 GRYYYRGRE

-1714 ATAKTYMPPKPPE
+1714 ATATPYVAPEAPKR
-1727 PAKPVAVTGKPDT
+1727 AKPVPVTDKPDMT
-1740 TTTSGILVAAFQD
+1740 TTQGIYAAAFKD
-1753 PVVVDARNKAAQGR
+1753 PLVVDSRNKQANARAQ
-1767 EDIAKLRALQSDPGI
+1767 IAKEQALQSDPQMQTN
-1782 IASPNTLQATN
+1782 PNAFQAIN
-1793 SRLAAA
+1793 NRLAAA
-1799 ETVVADATAVLSDR
+1799 QTVLTDSTSTLNDR
-1813 LSRLTGVPLSDLQAS
+1813 LSQLTGVPLAS
-1828 NAARIDVNVN
+1828 LGEGQRTV
-1838 EVERANIDGRKA
+1838 
-1850 LEIKETIRQ
+1850 
-1859 MLPNIKDG
+1859 
-1867 SALTPFVAKI
+1867 F
-1877 GQTFI
+1877 GQTMEKASKLEEQKRALRPTLTLFEDLEK
-1882 NSGMDKDFVK
+1882 SGYKGGTGQDVWAKVADFVK
-1892 NFINAPDSTQTQAA
+1892 NFGNLPDDQKKLISSSGDEVSRQKLMEVIGGPLFSPTNPGESLKFIKDNYFIPVYKDLESQIKAIKPFAQPTGAPQS
-1906 LASQLKSYGDDPEA
+1906 SVGV
-1920 AAALKLYGSPQ
+1920 SPPIVSPPAERPP
-1931 FSAAAVRALLR
+1931 SAAT
-1942 NAEIQADAKIS
+1942 QKGADGVWRGRTLADL
-1953 AAKMAVDAFYGN
+1953 MND
-1965 PATANVPKA
+1965 PAVPK
-1974 AFKATQQSYDD
+1974 
-1985 ANKKQFGEPGAR
+1985 GAR
-1997 YFKVPP
+1997 IRYPDENGKFV
-2003 KPGDLKPGTVYY
+2003 
-2015 VGNQRFVAK
+2015 VGVK